1 METSARLYNC
11 ARCHQQVIL
20 CSHCDYGNIY
30 CFDGCAQEARI
41 NSLREANKRYRNGRQ
56 GRQNGALRQAE
67 FRQRK
72 RLEKSSN
79 PSSEPSQEEKV
90 THQGSEEDPSP
101 ASIASESIEGDVGEY
116 HCHCCGRPVAFH
128 LRSGFIRHPYN
139 ALSGSLLFQRG
150 G

>member
-1 METSARLYNC
+1 METSVRLYNC

-30 CFDGCAQEARI
+30 CLDGCAQEARI
-41 NSLREANKRYRNGRQ
+41 NSLREANKRYRDGRQ
-56 GRQNGALRQAE
+56 GRQNGAQRQAK

-72 RLEKSSN
+72 RLEESSV
-79 PSSEPSQEEKV
+79 PLSEPSPEEKV
-90 THQGSEEDPSP
+90 THQGSEEEPSP
-101 ASIASESIEGDVGEY
+101 APIASESIEDCVGEY

-128 LRSGFIRHPYN
+128 LRSRFIRHQHN
-139 ALSGSLLFQRG
+139 AFSGSLFFQRG